1 MASTIRPKSLAFLT
15 SFVYNKSIMINYIQK
30 IKELRNE
37 LNLSQE
43 SIAKV
48 IGVSRPT
55 YTAIESGKQELSLEE
70 AKKLAKFFNL
80 SVDEFLSGDIPN
92 LEKYK
97 HMILT
102 FLRMNISKDKK
113 IPKTKLA
120 KLLYL
125 SDFAWFYNN
134 LESMS
139 GMQYR
144 KITYGPVPDTFFR
157 ALDELEYDGKI
168 NIDHKNNDGREC
180 FLISESD
187 SNKNEKINTISSKEE
202 KMMKDIASKW
212 KNKTTQEIVN
222 FTHNQLPFNLCRENE
237 LIPYEL
243 ITQEDPDMVY

>member
-1 MASTIRPKSLAFLT
+1 
-15 SFVYNKSIMINYIQK
+15 MINYIQK
-30 IKELRNE
+30 IKELRIKN
-37 LNLSQE
+37 NFSQE

-55 YTAIESGKQELSLEE
+55 YTAIEAGKQELSLEE

-80 SVDEFLSGDIPN
+80 SVDEFLSGDVSPN

-102 FLRMNISKDKK
+102 FLRMNLSKDKK

-134 LESMS
+134 LQSMS

-144 KITYGPVPDTFFR
+144 KITYGPVPDVFFR
-157 ALDELEYDGKI
+157 ALDELEFDGKI
-168 NIDHKNNDGREC
+168 NIDHKNNGGKEC

-187 SNKNEKINTISSKEE
+187 SNKNERITTISSDE
-202 KMMKDIASKW
+202 KKIMKDIANKW
-212 KNKTTQEIVN
+212 KDKKTQEIVN
-222 FTHNQLPFNLCRENE
+222 FTHNQLPYSLCRDNE

>member
-1 MASTIRPKSLAFLT
+1 MSNTRLKMLDFFT
-15 SFVYNKSIMINYIQK
+15 SFVYTCSYMNMYIQK
-30 IKELRNE
+30 IKRLRNDRGF
-37 LNLSQE
+37 SQE
-43 SIAKV
+43 QVSKA

-70 AKKLAKFFNL
+70 AKKLATLF
-80 SVDEFLSGDIPN
+80 SIGVDELLSGTIPN
-92 LEKYK
+92 IPKYK

-102 FLRMNISKDKK
+102 YLRMNISKDGK

-125 SDFAWFYNN
+125 ADFAWFYNN

-157 ALDELEYDGKI
+157 ALDELEVDGKI
-168 NIDHKNNDGREC
+168 TIEHKNDDGKEM

-187 SNKNEKINTISSKEE
+187 SNKNEKIETLSKEE
-202 KMMKDIASKW
+202 NTLMKKIAEKW
-212 KNKTTQEIVN
+212 KDKKTQEIVN
-222 FTHNQLPFNLCRENE
+222 FTHNQLPYFLCRDNE

-243 ITQEDPDMVY
+243 ITQEDEKLVY

>member
-1 MASTIRPKSLAFLT
+1 
-15 SFVYNKSIMINYIQK
+15 MINYIQK
-30 IKELRNE
+30 IKELRIKN
-37 LNLSQE
+37 NFSQE

-55 YTAIESGKQELSLEE
+55 YTAIEAGKQELSLEE

-80 SVDEFLSGDIPN
+80 SVDEFLSGDVSPN

-102 FLRMNISKDKK
+102 FLRMNLSKDKK

-125 SDFAWFYNN
+125 SDFAWFYNS

-144 KITYGPVPDTFFR
+144 KIIYGPVPDTFFR
-157 ALDELEYDGKI
+157 VLDELEEDGKI
-168 NIDHKNNDGREC
+168 IVDRKNENGKEC
-180 FLISESD
+180 FLVSESE
-187 SNKNEKINTISSKEE
+187 SNKNEKIQTISTEE
-202 KMMKDIASKW
+202 KSLMKKIAEKW
-212 KNKTTQEIVN
+212 KDKKTQEVVN
-222 FTHNQLPFNLCRENE
+222 FTHNQLPYSLCRDNE

-243 ITQEDPDMVY
+243 ITQVDPGLVY